1 MSFFHQEISVTDDI
15 NNRVLNITRLFS
27 EIKKELDE
35 EEIKF
40 RERKIKRLEVQ
51 NNIKDKLFDLEMK
64 SKGYSRRKK
73 IK

>member
-51 NNIKDKLFDLEMK
+51 NNIKDKLLDLEMK
-64 SKGYSRRKK
+64 SKGFSRRKK